1 MKRTFHIKLSPQL
14 RNDSLSLEKRGDTL
28 VVNGKPIDL
37 RHYDPRVSRCEWI
50 IGAPEQSDDG
60 WNLQILLPHGHPAPH
75 ATRFPAPIDAT
86 DDGPIH
92 LPPYTGPDE
101 DAAALAAE
109 IQGILARV
117 KPAHMVPGKI
127 DIPPRLCLSDLP
139 DGVAFSEVC
148 SPFAK
153 YSEFGAVVADMM
165 AAFSLLELE
174 MARTAADLYGKDAL
188 NTIRIALDTIHHD
201 NKKIEFI
208 KKIAEFNRRPD
219 VHQCIQKATEALK
232 PLKEIRHKFAHGI
245 WGEIKVSGGAD
256 VPDAL
261 MLADPQSRLVADAA
275 NVQLLSH
282 ASDDTDQILLN
293 IIKGERGSMLSEVD
307 QEFLFQLAYN
317 KQNHPGRVE
326 AFEIVFGSFLG
337 GRDPDIEIWTEADF
351 TNVARATN
359 AALDLWL
366 PVLQQKRRSL
376 DGYMP
381 AGDPAHEI

>member
-1 MKRTFHIKLSPQL
+1 MKKLTVAILSGGISPE
-14 RNDSLSLEKRGDTL
+14 RDVSLKGGDQVYNAL
-28 VVNGKPIDL
+28 DKQKYNVV
-37 RHYDPRVSRCEWI
+37 RYDPK
-50 IGAPEQSDDG
+50 
-60 WNLQILLPHGHPAPH
+60 
-75 ATRFPAPIDAT
+75 T
-86 DDGPIH
+86 DLG
-92 LPPYTGPDE
+92 
-101 DAAALAAE
+101 
-109 IQGILARV
+109 
-117 KPAHMVPGKI
+117 
-127 DIPPRLCLSDLP
+127 
-139 DGVAFSEVC
+139 
-148 SPFAK
+148 
-153 YSEFGAVVADMM
+153 
-165 AAFSLLELE
+165 
-174 MARTAADLYGKDAL
+174 
-188 NTIRIALDTIHHD
+188 
-201 NKKIEFI
+201 
-208 KKIAEFNRRPD
+208 
-219 VHQCIQKATEALK
+219 
-232 PLKEIRHKFAHGI
+232 
-245 WGEIKVSGGAD
+245 
-256 VPDAL
+256 
-261 MLADPQSRLVADAA
+261 RLVADAA